1 MPVHLDDAEVIDRI
15 LDGDRDAF
23 ALLLK
28 RHESH
33 VSRLVSAHV
42 PAAQVAEVAHEAF
55 IRAYKGLPGY
65 RPVKPFRNWLTTVTL
80 RCCKDYWRKA
90 YRNKEAPVCDM
101 SEDGQRWLDMAMAS
115 ASTDE
120 FETLVRRHELGEIL
134 KAVLARLSPLD
145 RMVMTLCY
153 LEERPTR
160 ETAEMLGISVP
171 NVKVRAVRAKR
182 KLIDFL
188 KRYGI
193 QGEEHEA

>member
-1 MPVHLDDAEVIDRI
+1 MPVHLDDAEVIERI

-33 VSRLVSAHV
+33 VSQLVAAHV
-42 PAAQVAEVAHEAF
+42 PHDQVAEVAHEAF

-65 RPVKPFRNWLTTVTL
+65 RPIKPFRNWLTIVTL
-80 RCCKDYWRKA
+80 RCCKDYWRRT
-90 YRNKEAPVCDM
+90 YRNKEAPVCDL
-101 SEDGQRWLDMAMAS
+101 SEDGQNWLDMALA
-115 ASTDE
+115 ATSTEE
-120 FETLVRRHELGEIL
+120 FEALAQQRELGEIL
-134 KAVLARLSPLD
+134 NAVLAMLSPLD
-145 RMVMTLCY
+145 RMVMTLSY
-153 LEERPTR
+153 LEERPTS

-171 NVKVRAVRAKR
+171 NVKVRAFRAKR
-182 KLIDFL
+182 KLKGFL

>member
-1 MPVHLDDAEVIDRI
+1 MPVHLDDAEVIERI

-33 VSRLVSAHV
+33 VSRLVAAHV
-42 PAAQVAEVAHEAF
+42 PADQVPEVAHEAF

-65 RPVKPFRNWLTTVTL
+65 RPIKPFRNWLTTVTL
-80 RCCKDYWRKA
+80 RCCKDYWRRA
-90 YRNKEAPVCDM
+90 YRNKEAPVCDL
-101 SEDGQRWLDMAMAS
+101 SEDGQRWLDTALAS
-115 ASTDE
+115 ASSEE
-120 FETLVRRHELGEIL
+120 FETLARRRELGEIL
-134 KAVLARLSPLD
+134 EAVLAMLSPLD
-145 RMVMTLCY
+145 RMVMTLSY

-171 NVKVRAVRAKR
+171 NVKVRAFRAKR
-182 KLIDFL
+182 KLIGFL

>member
-1 MPVHLDDAEVIDRI
+1 MPVHLDDAEVIERI

-42 PAAQVAEVAHEAF
+42 PPDHAAEVAHEAF
-55 IRAYKGLPGY
+55 IRAYRGLPGY
-65 RPVKPFRNWLTTVTL
+65 RPVKPFRNWLTTVAL
-80 RCCKDYWRKA
+80 RCCKDYWRRA
-90 YRNKEAPVCDM
+90 YRNREAPVCDL
-101 SEDGQRWLDMAMAS
+101 SEDGQRWLDTALAA
-115 ASTDE
+115 ASTEE
-120 FETLVRRHELGEIL
+120 FEAQARRRELGEIL
-134 KAVLARLSPLD
+134 NAVLNRLSPLD
-145 RMVMTLCY
+145 RMVLTLSY

-171 NVKVRAVRAKR
+171 NVKVRAFRARR
-182 KLIDFL
+182 KLKGFL

>member
-42 PAAQVAEVAHEAF
+42 PADQVAEVAHEAF

-90 YRNKEAPVCDM
+90 YRNKEAPVCDL
-101 SEDGQRWLDMAMAS
+101 SEDGQRWLETAMAG
-115 ASTDE
+115 ASTE
-120 FETLVRRHELGEIL
+120 AFETLVRRHELGEIL

-160 ETAEMLGISVP
+160 ETAGMLGISVP
-171 NVKVRAVRAKR
+171 NVKVRAFRAKR
-182 KLIDFL
+182 KLIGFL